1 MRPWAVGEG
10 AGSGPDARVP
20 GRGPAGA
27 GALRSSAA
35 NPGRLRSLSHGPG
48 PCLGSVGIFSRLL
61 SDSPLHRSLVLNLS
75 SLSGRTVTFLSLLT
89 VAFLLIGL
97 VSQLHTFHYCPCS
110 PPPLC
115 LILLIWFPHV
125 NRTPE
130 LMPQKPVFV
139 LHFFC
144 MSQTNARLV
153 SSLGDLRSLCKNQ

>member
-48 PCLGSVGIFSRLL
+48 LCLGSVGIFSRLL

-75 SLSGRTVTFLSLLT
+75 SLSGRTVTFPSVLLNCCFSAYWPCIPASHFPLLPLLPT
-89 VAFLLIGL
+89 AFMSHPFNL
-97 VSQLHTFHYCPCS
+97 VSPCKQDPRTYAPETCLRFTFFLYES
-110 PPPLC
+110 
-115 LILLIWFPHV
+115 
-125 NRTPE
+125 N
-130 LMPQKPVFV
+130 
-139 LHFFC
+139 
-144 MSQTNARLV
+144 
-153 SSLGDLRSLCKNQ
+153 